1 MNEMVS
7 VPYVVYEQEKAH
19 HDREKKRWFIIC
31 LVLILALIA
40 TNLAWVIYESQ
51 FEVVTETEVV
61 EEYEYEIEQDAM
73 KGNNNFVGHDGGIAN
88 GETTN

>member
-19 HDREKKRWFIIC
+19 HDREKKRWFIVC

-40 TNLAWVIYESQ
+40 TNVAWVIYESQ
-51 FEVVTETEVV
+51 FEKVTETEVV
-61 EEYEYEIEQDAM
+61 TVLSMIRPPFRLPPSTWLTVAC
-73 KGNNNFVGHDGGIAN
+73 A
-88 GETTN
+88 